1 MRRQT
6 VGLGIHLEQNGCYW
20 RSVSLRIS
28 TSNSPPVLPCET
40 LNAASCTIR
49 AAPSSSILGRKRGLT
64 LALRAVI
71 FDYGMVLSGP
81 PDPKAHAALMRITGL
96 PAEKLDPLY
105 WADRHAFDEGKLT
118 GEAYWRDILR
128 QAGLTLSPSAVTEL
142 MQWDARMWMTLN
154 PAMLAWQ
161 GALKASGFL
170 TAILS
175 NIGDSVQQAME
186 REIKWLTRFDVL
198 VWSYQLRMAKPDPA
212 IYRYTLDKLGRP
224 ARGNALHRRSR
235 SECRSCRGAGHEGAA
250 LHHRRPTPRRLD
262 RAIPRQGTPSA
273 RHRLIRSS
281 RSVVRLVPSSLV
293 PCLYDAIPSPTRFA
307 AAMITRIPAHSS
319 RSGRVNPRP
328 STRRAPI
335 PRSRRRARTGS
346 CAASSSHTPGSTEY
360 GLRPTNR
367 RRTAGTT

>member
-1 MRRQT
+1 MESAPT
-6 VGLGIHLEQNGCYW
+6 STIH
-20 RSVSLRIS
+20 
-28 TSNSPPVLPCET
+28 
-40 LNAASCTIR
+40 
-49 AAPSSSILGRKRGLT
+49 GRKRRIG

-96 PAEKLDPLY
+96 PAKRLDPLY

-128 QAGLTLSPSAVTEL
+128 QAGLTLSPSAVAEL

-212 IYRYTLDKLGRP
+212 IYRYALEKLGTHPEETLFIDDRQENIETAKALGMKALLFTTVDQLRADLVAKSLDKEVPLP
-224 ARGNALHRRSR
+224 A
-235 SECRSCRGAGHEGAA
+235 
-250 LHHRRPTPRRLD
+250 
-262 RAIPRQGTPSA
+262 
-273 RHRLIRSS
+273 
-281 RSVVRLVPSSLV
+281 
-293 PCLYDAIPSPTRFA
+293 
-307 AAMITRIPAHSS
+307 
-319 RSGRVNPRP
+319 
-328 STRRAPI
+328 
-335 PRSRRRARTGS
+335 
-346 CAASSSHTPGSTEY
+346 
-360 GLRPTNR
+360 
-367 RRTAGTT
+367 TA